1 MKFVTKNGKV
11 AALIQ
16 AEDQLSSADQVMAL
30 LEEAFERD
38 CVGFVLPAGRVA
50 GALPLL
56 SNALRDRITARFGG
70 RSPRLAIAGRVPGLI
85 ERIIRGY
92 AKKAGLSASLLMER
106 DTDSAV
112 DALLSP

>member
-38 CVGFVLPAGRVA
+38 CVGFVLPRGGGERPAPAQQRAGDGSPPASAAQPQAVS
-50 GALPLL
+50 P
-56 SNALRDRITARFGG
+56 GG
-70 RSPRLAIAGRVPGLI
+70 CPG
-85 ERIIRGY
+85 
-92 AKKAGLSASLLMER
+92 
-106 DTDSAV
+106 
-112 DALLSP
+112 